1 MMPATVVVDENVTV
15 VLDGNKTL
23 QSALVLGGLVDIRG
37 RNVIL
42 QGRLD
47 LRGAF
52 ISDSQSDMEIG
63 TGGGT
68 PAGITGAL
76 KIATNV
82 MRNVTLNRPGA
93 IVPLGSPLLIQGGL
107 SMARGILRSDTTNH
121 PILVNT
127 SSSAIVGGNDSSFV
141 EGPVRRYFPTNI
153 LTAGAGSW
161 LFPTG
166 RGARYLPFTL
176 VDPRTGGD
184 APLLQAEAL
193 TGLPGG
199 TLDGTLSS
207 AGQGEYWNVRL
218 ITGDHTQSRAELGR
232 FGSGSA
238 PIPPGS
244 VVAKSPTQGGVYTSI
259 GGAVMGN
266 RIQSATFGTFSTF
279 TIGSPF
285 STIPASQQP
294 TITSFGP
301 AVGTSATTVLV
312 EGTNLGALSSVLIG
326 GVPVGFTVISPT
338 QIALALNPNV
348 QSGPITLTTSTS
360 GSAISFQP
368 FTFIGPPTMATVS
381 PQYFAVGQD
390 IIINGDNFYGTPT
403 LGELYLPVVRIG
415 GITASNVEIISPTQ
429 IRVRFPVATTGNL
442 TVQSWGGVAT
452 TASVV
457 GVLPAPRV
465 VSLSPSTAGAGET
478 VTLTG
483 TDFRFIGSVSI
494 GGVPVPEY
502 VVNSSTSITLRVPP
516 GSTSGTI
523 TIRGAGGSTT
533 STTTL
538 NIIPPPVITSFTP
551 GSGSAGQV
559 LTLTGRD
566 FTDATSVRFGNTTAT
581 FTVSAD
587 GRTIQAIIPAGVV
600 TGATIS
606 VTTRGGT
613 ATSGT
618 GFLGTLPPDPTI
630 TGFEPVPVVEGGILT
645 VLGVN
650 FPYNPNNPLANVILG
665 GVAVPGAF
673 YTSSTTL
680 VFRVPQGVVPVTM
693 LSTQA
698 IITLQTPRGAT
709 SASLQVPIRAADA
722 PVITGFTPEEG
733 DSVTMITIEGR
744 NFGTS
749 PRTSILDITIGGV
762 PVESFVVVNS
772 RVIVSIAGTVTSGA
786 IVIRTPSGTVT
797 TTGTFRYTGTPV
809 GGVSRQDSL
818 ALLRLYTDLGGAG
831 WTDRTNW
838 GRGFVD
844 SWHGVT
850 VENGRVT
857 ELTLGNNNVR
867 GTLSAPAVDS
877 ALAQLSG
884 LRVLDLSNNGLTGTV
899 PRSIG
904 KLTLLE
910 TLNLSKNK
918 LTGNLK
924 DLCGLVRLRDL
935 DVSNNALRDSLSGV
949 LCCLTSLER
958 ANVSNN
964 RIYGAVPLCLL
975 ELERL
980 SVLDASGNELS
991 DSVPAE
997 LWAMRSLTVLRLRR
1011 NRLTGSL
1018 PASWGSTDGG
1028 TSRAVKGIARTTALV
1043 TGLQT
1048 LDLGAN
1054 SITGGIPAS
1063 WGNLTMLRTLAL
1075 DSNRLGGAVPEE
1087 ISGLGRLTTLL
1098 LGTNRFTNVPD
1109 MSRIARLTTLGLD
1122 DNAFEFGPLE
1132 PHRFIGTRSG
1142 ETFRYAPQAEVG
1154 ELVERTLPLDAP
1166 WRLTLTVSGT
1176 KNRYEWQKRQSDG
1189 SWKTFTPPNGTNPG
1203 TTATLA
1209 FATFQA
1215 SDAGVY
1221 RCVVTN
1227 PYLPGLTLVS
1237 RTQTLL
1243 EVPSV
1248 RAPEVPLLLEPESG
1262 ESGTPLR
1269 PVLVLTAS
1277 EGAAAYDLQVS
1288 TRADFSVLASARSVP
1303 QTVEALDRGAVEV
1316 LSTTTLERSTR
1327 YYWRALARNSFG
1339 ASVWSTAGTFTTAEK
1354 DIAFTARIVEFGRVP
1369 RLDTGYGVVRLR
1381 NVADGEAVLI
1391 GAESAGAS
1399 TGSTGIASDSA
1410 AFVIDRSATVVGGV
1424 RFARGEVKEFVVQF
1438 TPSAVRRFGSGIGF
1452 TYSVNGRRDAWTQA
1466 NRLRGTGG
1474 ALKLVVPALDTLL
1487 VGLPRVAAALL
1498 INRGE
1503 GALEVLQTRLTADG
1517 RGAFTL
1523 KGATT
1528 FTMGAGDTTAVV
1540 VRCAASVPGAIPTA
1554 VVEAAGLYTTTASA
1568 VLGGAPTGAVRD
1580 TVIRDTAW
1588 VDIRSFARRRLP
1600 SDMVARIAARPLG
1613 NANNLPPGT
1622 TVPLELYL
1630 ESGSTG
1636 RDTLQRLASPF
1647 ISGSVRYGNQV
1658 LTLAPR
1664 ENAWRR
1670 VRNTNPKNRSER
1682 AILPQTTLG
1691 RTNSDALTQFS
1702 VQVVAGE
1709 TDTTR
1714 VEIEDMRWSGVYL
1727 IEYGTSDVV
1736 RARVS
1741 QAGGKRLIGG
1751 QAQQPAPTIVAIAP
1765 NPAREEIEVRY
1776 TLTAASASVEL
1787 VIVDVRGAEVL
1798 SMVRGEAKEA
1808 GEYTLRA
1815 TLTTLPSGNYTIR
1828 LSANNRTATASL
1840 TVVR

>member
-1 MMPATVVVDENVTV
+1 
-15 VLDGNKTL
+15 
-23 QSALVLGGLVDIRG
+23 
-37 RNVIL
+37 
-42 QGRLD
+42 
-47 LRGAF
+47 
-52 ISDSQSDMEIG
+52 
-63 TGGGT
+63 
-68 PAGITGAL
+68 
-76 KIATNV
+76 
-82 MRNVTLNRPGA
+82 MRNVTLNRPGSS
-93 IVPLGSPLLIQGGL
+93 VLLGSPLLIQGGL
-107 SMARGILRSDTTNH
+107 SLARGILRSDTTNH

-127 SSSAIVGGNDSSFV
+127 SFSAIVGGNDSSFV
-141 EGPVRRYFPTNI
+141 EGPIRRYFPTNI
-153 LTAGAGSW
+153 LTGGAGSW

-184 APLLQAEAL
+184 APLLQVEAL
-193 TGLPGG
+193 TGAPGG

-218 ITGDHTQSRAELGR
+218 VTGNHTQSRAELGR
-232 FGSGSA
+232 YGAFA
-238 PIPPGS
+238 QAIPPGS
-244 VVAKSPTQGGVYTSI
+244 VVAKSPTQSGVYTNI

-266 RIQSATFGTFSTF
+266 RIQSGTFATFSTF
-279 TIGSPF
+279 TIGTPF
-285 STIPASQQP
+285 SLIPASQQP
-294 TITSFGP
+294 TITGFGP
-301 AVGTSATTVLV
+301 QTGTSGTTVLLD
-312 EGTNLGALSSVLIG
+312 GTNLGALSSVLVG

-338 QIALALNPNV
+338 QIALVLNPNV

-360 GSAISFQP
+360 GSATSFQP
-368 FTFIGPPTMATVS
+368 LTFIGPPTMATVS
-381 PQYFAVGQD
+381 PQYFGVGQD
-390 IIINGDNFYGTPT
+390 IIINGNNFYGTPT

-429 IRVRFPVATTGNL
+429 LRVRFPVATTGNL
-442 TVQSWGGVAT
+442 TVQSWGGIAT

-483 TDFRFIGSVSI
+483 TDFRLIGSVSI
-494 GGVPVPEY
+494 GGVPVTEY
-502 VVNSSTSITLRVPP
+502 VVTSSTGITLRVPP
-516 GSTSGTI
+516 GATTGTI
-523 TIRGAGGSTT
+523 RIQGAGGSTT
-533 STTTL
+533 STQQLT
-538 NIIPPPVITSFTP
+538 IIPPPVITSFTP
-551 GSGSAGQV
+551 GSGSAGQIV
-559 LTLTGRD
+559 TLTGRN

-613 ATSGT
+613 ATSST

-630 TGFEPVPVVEGGILT
+630 TGFEPVPVVEGGLLT
-645 VLGVN
+645 VVGVN

-665 GVAVPGAF
+665 GVAVPGAY

-722 PVITGFTPEEG
+722 PVITGFSPEEG
-733 DSVTMITIEGR
+733 DSITTITIEGR
-744 NFGTS
+744 NFGSS
-749 PRTSILDITIGGV
+749 PRTTILDITIGGV
-762 PVESFVVVNS
+762 PVQSFVVVNS
-772 RVIVSIAGTVTSGA
+772 RVIVSVAGTVASGP

-797 TTGTFRYTGTPV
+797 TTATFRYTGTPV
-809 GGVSRQDSL
+809 GGVSPQDSV
-818 ALLRLYTDLGGAG
+818 ALLRLYTDLGGPG

-867 GTLSAPAVDS
+867 GALSTPSVDS
-877 ALAQLSG
+877 ALAQLGG

-918 LTGNLK
+918 LTGGLK

-949 LCCLTSLER
+949 LCCLTNLER

-964 RIYGAVPLCLL
+964 RIYGSVPLCLL
-975 ELERL
+975 DLERL

-991 DSVPAE
+991 DSLPAE

-1018 PASWGSTDGG
+1018 PAAWGSADGG

-1063 WGNLTMLRTLAL
+1063 WGNLTMLRILAL

-1098 LGTNRFTNVPD
+1098 LSSNRFTDAPD

-1154 ELVERTLPLDAP
+1154 QLVERSLPLDAP

-1176 KNRYEWQKRQSDG
+1176 NNRYEWQKRQSDG
-1189 SWKTFTPPNGTNPG
+1189 SWKTFVAAPSATGSGNNGISTSS
-1203 TTATLA
+1203 TLT
-1209 FATFQA
+1209 FATFRS

-1227 PYLPGLTLVS
+1227 PYLPGLRLVS
-1237 RTQTLL
+1237 RTQTLW

-1248 RAPEVPLLLEPESG
+1248 RAPEVPILVEPESG

-1269 PVLVLTAS
+1269 PVLVITAS
-1277 EGAAAYDLQVS
+1277 EGAAAYDLHVS
-1288 TRADFSVLASARSVP
+1288 TRADFSVVASAQSVP

-1316 LSTTTLERSTR
+1316 LSTTKLERSTR

-1339 ASVWSTAGTFTTAEK
+1339 ASAWSTVGTFTTAEK

-1399 TGSTGIASDSA
+1399 TGLAGSTVIASDSA
-1410 AFVIDRSATVVGGV
+1410 AFVLDRSATVVGGV
-1424 RFARGEVKEFVVQF
+1424 RFAQGEVKEFPVQF

-1452 TYSVNGRRDAWTQA
+1452 VYSVNGRRDAWTQP
-1466 NRLRGTGG
+1466 NRLRGMGG

-1540 VRCAASVPGAIPTA
+1540 VRCMASVPGAIPTA

-1568 VLGGAPTGAVRD
+1568 VLGGVSVGAPTGAPAGAVRD

-1600 SDMVARIAARPLG
+1600 SDLVARIAARPVG

-1622 TVPLELYL
+1622 TVPMELYL

-1682 AILPQTTLG
+1682 AILPQTALG
-1691 RTNSDALTQFS
+1691 RTNSDVLAQFM

-1727 IEYGTSDVV
+1727 IEYGTSDLV

-1741 QAGGKRLIGG
+1741 QAGGKRLIGA
-1751 QAQQPAPTIVAIAP
+1751 QAQPAPTIVAIAP

-1776 TLTAASASVEL
+1776 TLAEASASVEL
-1787 VIVDVRGAEVL
+1787 VIVDVRGSEVL
-1798 SMVRGEAKEA
+1798 SMVRGEAKGA

-1815 TLTTLPSGNYTIR
+1815 ALTTLPSGNYTLR
-1828 LSANNRTATASL
+1828 LSANNRTATAA
-1840 TVVR
+1840 